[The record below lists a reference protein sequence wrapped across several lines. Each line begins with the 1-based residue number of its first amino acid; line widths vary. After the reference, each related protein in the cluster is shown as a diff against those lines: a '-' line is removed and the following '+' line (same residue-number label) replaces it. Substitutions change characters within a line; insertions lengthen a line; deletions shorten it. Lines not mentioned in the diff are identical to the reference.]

1 MWPWPQASN
10 THLALSYG
18 NTSEIVLKRIPHNC
32 GFFFGQVVLS
42 YRNFEKVSITGYN
55 IQIMENTTGKTA
67 KVTFYGGTS
76 SVTGANFL
84 LEIDGLRV
92 LVDCGLTQGEKVAD
106 DINWDP
112 FIYNAK
118 EIDILFVTHAHVDHL
133 GRVPKLIKEGFRG
146 KIYSTEPTHGLAL
159 PMLEDTAGIL
169 SKNTEL
175 GLDKIYSAENI
186 KLSLSLW
193 KGFKYHEDIKITPN
207 VTVNFLNAGHILGSA
222 MVEFIYNGKK
232 IIFTGDLG
240 NSPSPILPDTEI
252 ITDADYLIME
262 SCYGD
267 RNHEDRNDR
276 QKFLQETIQD
286 NYKRKGTLIIPTF
299 SLERSQEL
307 LFELDGMVTNDRIP
321 VMPIFLDSPL
331 AIRLTEVFKQY
342 KEYFNEAAQKMI
354 SPGKYL
360 FDFPGL
366 HSTLRSEE
374 SKLIGTVPDPKIVIA
389 GSGMST
395 GGRVVHHERHYL
407 PNANNTLLLTGYQS
421 VGTPGRLIEEGMK
434 NVRISGEEVVVR
446 AHIVTIS
453 GYSGHKDSDHL
464 LEFVQDM
471 QETVKRI
478 FVVMGEPK
486 SEMFLVQKIR
496 DNLGLNASA
505 PEQGSSV
512 VLDF

>member
-1 MWPWPQASN
+1 MQK
-10 THLALSYG
+10 T
-18 NTSEIVLKRIPHNC
+18 
-32 GFFFGQVVLS
+32 VVKTL
-42 YRNFEKVSITGYN
+42 
-55 IQIMENTTGKTA
+55 GKTV
-67 KVTFYGGTS
+67 KVTFYGGTG

-84 LEIDGLRV
+84 LEIDGKKI
-92 LVDCGLTQGEKVAD
+92 LVDCGLTQGVKVAD

-112 FIYNAK
+112 FVYDPKA
-118 EIDILFVTHAHVDHL
+118 IDILFVTHAHVDHL
-133 GRVPKLIKEGFRG
+133 GRIPKLIKEGFRG
-146 KIYSTEPTHGLAL
+146 KIYSTEPTRGLAS
-159 PMLEDTAGIL
+159 PMLEDTAEIL
-169 SKNTEL
+169 NKNTDL

-186 KLSLSLW
+186 KTALSLW
-193 KGFKYHEDIKITPN
+193 EGFKYHENINITPN
-207 VTVNFLNAGHILGSA
+207 VVVNFLNAGHILGSA

-232 IIFTGDLG
+232 IVFTGDLG
-240 NSPSPILPDTEI
+240 NSPSPILPDTEK
-252 ITDADYLIME
+252 ITDADYLVME
-262 SCYGD
+262 SVYGD
-267 RNHEDRNDR
+267 RNHESRNDR
-276 QKFLQETIQD
+276 ERLLEETIQD

-307 LFELDGMVTNDRIP
+307 LFELDGFVKNDRIP
-321 VMPIFLDSPL
+321 VMPIFFDSPL

-342 KEYFNEAAQKMI
+342 KNYFNEAAQKMI

-374 SKLIGTVPDPKIVIA
+374 SKMINTVPNPKIVIA

-395 GGRVVHHERHYL
+395 GGRIVHHERHYL
-407 PNANNTLLLTGYQS
+407 PDPNNTLLLTGYQS
-421 VGTPGRLIEEGMK
+421 VGTPGRLIQEGLK
-434 NVRISGEEVVVR
+434 TVHITGEEVIVR

-464 LEFVQDM
+464 LDFVEDM
-471 QETVKRI
+471 QDSVKKI

-512 VLDF
+512 VLEF